1 MSVFQAI
8 LLGLLQGLTEFLPV
22 SSTAHLILVP
32 WLLGWQFDEK
42 AKFVFDVLVQ
52 NGTLVAVIIYFWKDL
67 WYIARAVWEGLLKRQ
82 PLGTVDARLGWFI
95 VLATI
100 PAVVAGLL
108 FKDFF
113 ESVFASPLIVAA
125 LLLVTA
131 ALLVFSER
139 YGQRTRPLT
148 QITWL
153 DALII
158 GLMQALAILP
168 GVSRSGSTMA
178 GGMARHLE
186 RPAAARF
193 SFLMSIPVMLGAGII
208 ALKDLLEIP
217 NFTEYLLPVGVG
229 FTVAGIVGYASI
241 AWLLSF
247 VRQRSFYGFA
257 IYCVLVSVGCLAFG
271 LLG

>member
-1 MSVFQAI
+1 MSIFQAI
-8 LLGLLQGLTEFLPV
+8 ILGLIQGLTEFLPV
-22 SSTAHLILVP
+22 SSSAHLVLFP

-52 NGTLVAVIIYFWKDL
+52 NGTLVAVILYFWKDI
-67 WYIARAVWEGLLKRQ
+67 WYITRAVVEGLLRRQ
-82 PLGTVDARLGWFI
+82 PFGTADARLGWFI

-100 PAVVAGLL
+100 PAVVLGFF

-113 ESVFASPLIVAA
+113 ENVFASPLIVAC

-148 QITWL
+148 QLTWV
-153 DALII
+153 DAAVI
-158 GLMQALAILP
+158 GLMQGLAILP
-168 GVSRSGSTMA
+168 GVSRSGATMA

-193 SFLMSIPVMLGAGII
+193 SFLMSIPVMLGAGVI

-217 NFTEYLLPVGVG
+217 NFTEFLLPVGAG
-229 FTVAGIVGYASI
+229 FVVAAVVGYASI

-257 IYCVLVSVGCLAFG
+257 IYCVLVGVACLAFG
-271 LLG
+271 LLR

>member
-1 MSVFQAI
+1 MTILQAA
-8 LLGLLQGLTEFLPV
+8 LLGLIQGLTEFLPV
-22 SSTAHLILVP
+22 SSSAHLVLVP

-52 NGTLVAVIIYFWKDL
+52 NGTLVAVILYFWKDI
-67 WYIARAVWEGLLKRQ
+67 WYITRAVVEGLLRRQ
-82 PLGTVDARLGWFI
+82 PFGTADARLGWFI

-100 PAVVAGLL
+100 PAVVLGLA

-113 ESVFASPLIVAA
+113 ETIFASPLIVAC

-148 QITWL
+148 QLTWV
-153 DALII
+153 DAAVI
-158 GLMQALAILP
+158 GLMQGLAILP
-168 GVSRSGSTMA
+168 GVSRSGATMA

-193 SFLMSIPVMLGAGII
+193 SFLMSIPVMLGAGVV
-208 ALKDLLEIP
+208 AFKDLLEIP
-217 NFTEYLLPVGVG
+217 NFTEFLLPVGVG
-229 FTVAGIVGYASI
+229 FVVAAVVGYASI
-241 AWLLSF
+241 AWLLGF

-257 IYCVLVSVGCLAFG
+257 VYCVLVSVVCLALG
-271 LLG
+271 LTR

>member
-1 MSVFQAI
+1 MSILQAA
-8 LLGLLQGLTEFLPV
+8 LLGLIQGLTEFLPV
-22 SSTAHLILVP
+22 SSSAHLVLVP

-52 NGTLVAVIIYFWKDL
+52 NGTLVAVILYFWKDI
-67 WYIARAVWEGLLKRQ
+67 WYITRAVVEGLLKRQ
-82 PLGTVDARLGWFI
+82 PLGTADARLGWFI
-95 VLATI
+95 VVATI
-100 PAVVAGLL
+100 PAVVLGLA

-113 ESVFASPLIVAA
+113 EATFADPIATA
-125 LLLVTA
+125 LQLLVTA
-131 ALLVFSER
+131 ALLIFAER
-139 YGQRTRPLT
+139 YGKRERDLAQM
-148 QITWL
+148 TWL
-153 DALII
+153 DSLLI

-168 GVSRSGSTMA
+168 GISRSGATMA
-178 GGMARHLE
+178 GGLARHYQ

-193 SFLMSIPVMLGAGII
+193 SFLMSIPVMLGAGVV

-229 FTVAGIVGYASI
+229 FTVAAIVGYASI

-257 IYCVLVSVGCLAFG
+257 VYCVLVSVACLAFG
-271 LLG
+271 FLR